1 MYTDIVKNI
10 DTFKVVYPNT
20 IVPVPSEDDY
30 TNGYIRR
37 YFVKKANDTNG
48 HIFEIS
54 KETYL
59 EYLQHPL
66 WIVDNIKWRISGPI
80 EPVYNSNGEMDDRG
94 VRNSNKAA
102 IQLSINKIKNLQLY
116 LPNLLQFHK

>member
-10 DTFKVVYPNT
+10 DSFKVVYPNT

-30 TNGYIRR
+30 ANGYIRR

-59 EYLQHPL
+59 EYLQNPL

>member
-10 DTFKVVYPNT
+10 DSFKVVYPNT

-30 TNGYIRR
+30 ANGYIRR

-54 KETYL
+54 NETYL

>member
-10 DTFKVVYPNT
+10 DSFKVVYPNT

-30 TNGYIRR
+30 ANGYIRR

>member
-30 TNGYIRR
+30 ANGYIRR